1 LGRALIGDNYKEI
14 IKLLDRYDFEVI
26 EKDLERSQIKY
37 IKLANNFYM
46 TTLLP
51 AVLPVGLIILIGF
64 VVGRT
69 IHLQRSTLSQLSL
82 YVLSPALVINSLYRT
97 ELSLDSSS
105 KLLIGFALTSF
116 SLYAIVTII
125 NRLLSLPAPLSRAI
139 TAVVM
144 FPNNGNM
151 GLPVATFAL
160 GTAGLDRAIIY
171 MLGSAFLMFCFGPA
185 MIRGKGIIEG
195 LKLTLKLPL
204 LWAFLFGL
212 GLHFW
217 SVKIPWGLDEG
228 IEQLGAADIPVAL
241 VLLGIQLSQTRFRPE
256 IKEIILA
263 IARLTGAPIIA
274 YVIGRLLQLE
284 TLNLQI
290 LVLESGMPTAVSS
303 FVIVSEFGGD
313 QDLVARAIVT
323 STLLSFITLPI
334 LLSFLLALGS

>member
-1 LGRALIGDNYKEI
+1 
-14 IKLLDRYDFEVI
+14 
-26 EKDLERSQIKY
+26 
-37 IKLANNFYM
+37 M

-69 IHLQRSTLSQLSL
+69 LPLQRSTLSQLSL
-82 YVLSPALVINSLYRT
+82 YVLSPTLVIDSLYRT
-97 ELSLDSSS
+97 QLSLDSST
-105 KLLIGFALTSF
+105 KLFIGFVLTS
-116 SLYAIVTII
+116 LCIYAIVTII
-125 NRLLSLPAPLSRAI
+125 NRLLSLPDPLSRAI

-160 GTAGLDRAIIY
+160 GAAGLDRAIIY
-171 MLGSAFLMFCFGPA
+171 MLSSACLMFCFGPA

-195 LKLTLKLPL
+195 LKLTLRLPL
-204 LWAFLFGL
+204 LWAFLCGL
-212 GLHFW
+212 GLRFG
-217 SVKIPWGLDEG
+217 SLEIPWGLDKG
-228 IEQLGAADIPVAL
+228 IQQLGAADIPIAL
-241 VLLGIQLSQTRFRPE
+241 VLLGIQLSETRFRPE
-256 IKEIILA
+256 MKEFILA
-263 IARLTGAPIIA
+263 IARLTCAPMIA

-290 LVLESGMPTAVSS
+290 LVLESAMPTAVGS

-334 LLSFLLALGS
+334 LLSFLLTLGS

>member
-1 LGRALIGDNYKEI
+1 
-14 IKLLDRYDFEVI
+14 
-26 EKDLERSQIKY
+26 
-37 IKLANNFYM
+37 M

-64 VVGRT
+64 VVGR
-69 IHLQRSTLSQLSL
+69 IIPLQRSTLSQLSL

-97 ELSLDSSS
+97 EVSLDSSS
-105 KLLIGFALTSF
+105 KLLIGFVLTSL
-116 SLYAIVTII
+116 SIYAIVTVV

-185 MIRGKGIIEG
+185 MIQGKGITEG
-195 LKLTLKLPL
+195 LKLTLRLPL
-204 LWAFLFGL
+204 LWAFFL
-212 GLHFW
+212 GLSLHYW
-217 SVKIPWGLDEG
+217 SLKIPWGLDKG
-228 IEQLGAADIPVAL
+228 IEQLGAADIPIAL
-241 VLLGIQLSQTRFRPE
+241 ILLGIQLSQTRFRPGM
-256 IKEIILA
+256 KEIMLA
-263 IARLTGAPIIA
+263 IARLTCAPMIA

-323 STLLSFITLPI
+323 STLMSFITLPI

>member
-1 LGRALIGDNYKEI
+1 
-14 IKLLDRYDFEVI
+14 
-26 EKDLERSQIKY
+26 
-37 IKLANNFYM
+37 M

-69 IHLQRSTLSQLSL
+69 LSLQRSTLSQLSL
-82 YVLSPALVINSLYRT
+82 YVLSPTLVIDSLYRT
-97 ELSLDSSS
+97 ELSLDSST
-105 KLLIGFALTSF
+105 KLLVGFGLTSF
-116 SLYAIVTII
+116 CIYAIVTLV
-125 NRLLSLPAPLSRAI
+125 NRLLNLSDPLSRAI

-160 GTAGLDRAIIY
+160 GTAGLDRAIVY

-195 LKLTLKLPL
+195 LKLTLRLPL
-204 LWAFLFGL
+204 LWAFLLGL
-212 GLHFW
+212 SLHFW
-217 SVKIPWGLDEG
+217 GLKIPWGLG
-228 IEQLGAADIPVAL
+228 KGLQQLGAADIPIAL
-241 VLLGIQLSQTRFRPE
+241 VLLGMQLSQTRFRPG
-256 IKEIILA
+256 IIEIILA
-263 IARLTGAPIIA
+263 IARLTCAPIIA

-290 LVLESGMPTAVSS
+290 LVLESAMPTAVGS

-334 LLSFLLALGS
+334 VLSFLLAFQ

>member
-1 LGRALIGDNYKEI
+1 
-14 IKLLDRYDFEVI
+14 
-26 EKDLERSQIKY
+26 
-37 IKLANNFYM
+37 M

-69 IHLQRSTLSQLSL
+69 IPLQRSTLSQLSL
-82 YVLSPALVINSLYRT
+82 YVLSPALVISSLYRT
-97 ELSLDSSS
+97 EVSLDSSS
-105 KLLIGFALTSF
+105 KLLLGFALTSL
-116 SLYAIVTII
+116 SIYAIVTVIS
-125 NRLLSLPAPLSRAI
+125 RLLSLPAPLSRAI

-160 GTAGLDRAIIY
+160 GTPGLDRAIIY

-212 GLHFW
+212 GLHYW
-217 SVKIPWGLDEG
+217 SLKIPWGLDKG
-228 IEQLGAADIPVAL
+228 IEQLGAADIPIAL
-241 VLLGIQLSQTRFRPE
+241 ILLGIQLSQTRFRPGIEE
-256 IKEIILA
+256 IMLA
-263 IARLTGAPIIA
+263 IARLTCAPMIA

-290 LVLESGMPTAVSS
+290 LVLESGMPTAVGS

-313 QDLVARAIVT
+313 KDLVARAIVT
-323 STLLSFITLPI
+323 STLMSFITLPI
-334 LLSFLLALGS
+334 LLSVLLAFSF